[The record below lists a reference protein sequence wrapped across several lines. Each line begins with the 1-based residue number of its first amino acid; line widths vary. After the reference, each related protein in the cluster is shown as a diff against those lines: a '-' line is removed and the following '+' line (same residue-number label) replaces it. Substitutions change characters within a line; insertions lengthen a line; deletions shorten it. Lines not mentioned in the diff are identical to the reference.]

1 MNEEMTN
8 NVLAAIELGESRFIL
23 RYINEAAEQ
32 KRADK
37 ERMEKIVKEWEPLLQ
52 NVRAVIPEWARDYV
66 SHPLYSP
73 IDKDRVHPVR
83 IGLLDIAVVY
93 AYVVYHD
100 LYSPASVRFS
110 PSRYE
115 IYDDEEEF
123 GIHDTAGG
131 PLNYWSIIELEK
143 DFYIALYKAAE
154 DHYRVAMLKNEVRR
168 RNAERIKE
176 REEREQEQEQESC
189 YDCRM
194 NSERLNALEQR
205 IEVLDKAIA
214 QAGLNHQWQIRSE
227 QVAAERTTHLAERL
241 NALQTTVISQQ
252 THVNQIPSIMQQLAD
267 LKEQK
272 PKLSP
277 HLSWPGGDSW
287 PDAVTTGGTS

>member
-1 MNEEMTN
+1 MNEEVTN

-23 RYINEAAEQ
+23 RHINEVAEQ
-32 KRADK
+32 KKADRK
-37 ERMEKIVKEWEPLLQ
+37 RMENIVKEWEPLLES
-52 NVRAVIPEWARDYV
+52 VKAVIPEWAHDYV
-66 SHPLYSP
+66 SHPLGSP
-73 IDKDRVHPVR
+73 IDEVRIHPAR
-83 IGLLDIAVVY
+83 IGLLDVAVVY
-93 AYVVYHD
+93 AYVVRHT
-100 LYSPASVRFS
+100 VRFS

-115 IYDDEEEF
+115 IYDDEEKF

-131 PLNYWSIIELEK
+131 PLNHWSIIELEE

-154 DHYRVAMLKNEVRR
+154 DHNRVAMLKNEVRR

-176 REEREQEQEQESC
+176 REEREQEQEHESC